1 MSVQFRSFTP
11 PTQHNSS
18 VNSAQDQRSGTEGQF
33 LVKQFDK
40 YSNQFQRLCMWQE
53 DQHQT
58 QQKVKALD
66 QLANNLSDLLQQV
79 EAFKQTEKLQERIN
93 TLIGDIEV
101 KIRSSNWETEATD
114 MQDRFNRNP
123 NSIEY

>member
-1 MSVQFRSFTP
+1 
-11 PTQHNSS
+11 
-18 VNSAQDQRSGTEGQF
+18 
-33 LVKQFDK
+33 
-40 YSNQFQRLCMWQE
+40 MWQE